1 MSEHF
6 EEKIDK
12 LEGERDALALK
23 NMSAVDKELME
34 VRTEL
39 ADARAEVSQA
49 NLEAAQA
56 RKSAGSCCRSCIVL
70 LQDRYEAD
78 ISDRNNQISRIKR
91 GQDEL
96 EMAAFAAT
104 NAKEASDDE
113 RIKIQAKLDERDF
126 ELSQLKAKT
135 TSERERLE
143 EQLSLAERS
152 IKSLQA
158 QLENFHSDSAV
169 ETGK

>member
-1 MSEHF
+1 MKANNQFIQSQATYGSR
-6 EEKIDK
+6 
-12 LEGERDALALK
+12 GE
-23 NMSAVDKELME
+23 
-34 VRTEL
+34 
-39 ADARAEVSQA
+39 A

-56 RKSAGSCCRSCIVL
+56 RNERAEAAAELVL

-104 NAKEASDDE
+104 NAKEASDGE

-169 ETGK
+169 GRLRK